1 MSDQVTIY
9 TKRGSDGSPC
19 QACRLTKNL
28 LDRENLAYVEIDV
41 TDNEKHQA
49 ELIAAGHRQMPVV
62 MTPTDVWAGFRPERV
77 RGLKGL
83 MNAAGV

>member
-9 TKRGSDGSPC
+9 TKRDEDGAPC

-28 LDRENLAYVEIDV
+28 LDKQNFAYVEIDV
-41 TDNEKHQA
+41 TDNEKQRA

-62 MTPTDVWAGFRPERV
+62 MTPTDVWTGFRPDRV
-77 RGLKGL
+77 RGLMGL
-83 MNAAGV
+83 LDVARV